1 MDTCARCHRPMDK
14 NKGYFIDRRT
24 GVTMHATCFLGG
36 AVAPRP
42 VPAVRPAREPVAVA
56 EPRRLAA

>member
-1 MDTCARCHRPMDK
+1 MDSCARCHRPMEK
-14 NKGYFIDRRT
+14 KKGYFIDRMS

-42 VPAVRPAREPVAVA
+42 APAVGPMGEPVVAA